1 MENKELKF
9 DEQLLRLETL
19 VNKIESGDLS
29 LEDSLKYFE
38 EGKAIISQLN
48 KTLLEA
54 KEKIEKYKTIE

>member
-19 VNKIESGDLS
+19 VNEIESGDLS

-38 EGKAIISQLN
+38 EGKAIINQLN